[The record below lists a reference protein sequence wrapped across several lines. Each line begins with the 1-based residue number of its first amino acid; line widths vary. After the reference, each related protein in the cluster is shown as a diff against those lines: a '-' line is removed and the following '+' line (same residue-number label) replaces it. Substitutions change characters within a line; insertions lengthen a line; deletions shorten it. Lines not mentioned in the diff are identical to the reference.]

1 MNLGGRKFVIL
12 AIFLFVGIVFI
23 IRLFFL
29 QVMDDHWKVLATKSS
44 ERVIVEY
51 PSRGLIFDRN
61 GEIIVSNTP
70 VYDLMVL
77 PKEVEPFDTLDF
89 CRLANIEFEELKTRM
104 AKARSYSRYKPSVLI
119 KQIPA
124 NEYTDLAE
132 NLHRFKG
139 FYGQPR
145 TLRNYP
151 KAVAAHAMGYV
162 SEVTPRIIE
171 KNPYYEPGDYIG
183 ANGVESIY
191 EEVLRGKRG
200 KRVVLVDVHNNERSS
215 YMGGKFDSLA
225 LAGRNITSS
234 IDLELQEYGE
244 LLMKNKRG
252 SVVAIEP
259 ATGEILCMVTN
270 PNYDPNLLVGRV
282 RGKNYGKLSEDTLK
296 PLFNR
301 ALMARYPPGST
312 FKLLQALIG
321 LQEGVITPSTRFT
334 CNGGYYY
341 AGRRLGCHAHSPSTD
356 LKFSIQTSCNNYYCN
371 VFKRVLDKY
380 PTSEEGYQKWR
391 EYLTKFGLGSKL
403 QVDMTSEIDGFVPRS
418 TYYDKFYG
426 QHRWNGH
433 TIISL
438 AIGQGELGVTP
449 IQMANF
455 SAILANRGW
464 YYAPH
469 IIKEID
475 GVPITD
481 STYTIKH
488 ETGIAAEHYEEVVEG
503 MFRVVESGTG
513 RGVRF
518 SKDIDVCG
526 KTGTAQNPHGKDHS
540 IFIAFAP
547 KDNPKI
553 AVAVYVENVGYGSTW
568 AAPINSL
575 IMEKYLTDTISRPRV
590 EKRML
595 EGNLLSEN

>member
-1 MNLGGRKFVIL
+1 
-12 AIFLFVGIVFI
+12 
-23 IRLFFL
+23 
-29 QVMDDHWKVLATKSS
+29 
-44 ERVIVEY
+44 
-51 PSRGLIFDRN
+51 
-61 GEIIVSNTP
+61 
-70 VYDLMVL
+70 
-77 PKEVEPFDTLDF
+77 
-89 CRLANIEFEELKTRM
+89 
-104 AKARSYSRYKPSVLI
+104 
-119 KQIPA
+119 
-124 NEYTDLAE
+124 LAE

-151 KAVAAHAMGYV
+151 SAVAAHAMGYV
-162 SEVTPRIIE
+162 SEVTPKIIE
-171 KNPYYEPGDYIG
+171 KDPYYERGDYIG

-191 EEVLRGKRG
+191 EEVLRGNRG

-215 YMGGKFDSLA
+215 YMDGKYDSYA
-225 LAGRNITSS
+225 KAGENVTSS
-234 IDLELQEYGE
+234 IDLELQEYAE

-259 ATGEILCMVTN
+259 ATGEILCIVTN

-282 RGKNYGKLSEDTLK
+282 RGKNYGELSADTMK

-312 FKLLQALIG
+312 FKLIQGLIG
-321 LQEGVITPSTRFT
+321 LQEEVIDPNTRFS

-341 AGRRLGCHAHSPSTD
+341 SGRRLGCHAHASPVD
-356 LKFSIQTSCNNYYCN
+356 LKFSIQTSCNAYYCN
-371 VFKRVLDKY
+371 VFKRILDKY
-380 PTSEEGYQKWR
+380 PTSEEGYQVWR
-391 EYLTKFGLGSKL
+391 EYLSKFGLGSKL
-403 QVDMTSEIDGFVPRS
+403 HVDMTSEIDGFVPKT

-464 YYAPH
+464 FYTPH
-469 IIKEID
+469 VIKEID
-475 GVPITD
+475 GKPITD
-481 STYTIKH
+481 STYTEKH
-488 ETGIAAEHYEEVVEG
+488 FTGIDVEHFEQVVDG

-518 SKDIDVCG
+518 SEDIEVCG

-553 AVAVYVENVGYGSTW
+553 AVAVYVENVGFGSTW

-575 IMEKYLTDTISRPRV
+575 IMEKYLTDTITRPRV
-590 EKRML
+590 EQRML
-595 EGNLLSEN
+595 EGNLLNQ

>member
-12 AIFLFVGIVFI
+12 LIFLVIGIIFI
-23 IRLFFL
+23 VRLFYI
-29 QVMDDHWKVLATKSS
+29 QVVDDSWKVLATKSS
-44 ERVIVEY
+44 ERVIIEY
-51 PSRGLIFDRN
+51 PSRGLIYDRS
-61 GEIIVSNTP
+61 GKIIVSNTP

-77 PKEVEPFDTLDF
+77 PRDVEPFDTASF
-89 CRLANIEFEELKTRM
+89 CRLARINRETFEEKLE
-104 AKARSYSRYKPSVLI
+104 KARDYSRYKPSVLI
-119 KQIPA
+119 KQIPSS
-124 NEYTDLAE
+124 EYTDLAE

-151 KAVAAHAMGYV
+151 KAAAAHAMGYV
-162 SEVTPRIIE
+162 SEVTPKIIE
-171 KNPYYEPGDYIG
+171 RNSYYERGDYIG

-191 EEVLRGKRG
+191 EEVLRGNRG

-215 YMGGKFDSLA
+215 YSGGQYDSVA
-225 LAGRNITSS
+225 KAGKNITSS
-234 IDLELQEYGE
+234 IDLDLQVYAE

-259 ATGEILCMVTN
+259 ETGEILCIVTN
-270 PNYDPNLLVGRV
+270 PNYDPNLLVGRI
-282 RGKNYGKLSEDTLK
+282 RGKNYGALSEDTLK

-301 ALMARYPPGST
+301 SLMARYPPGST
-312 FKLLQALIG
+312 FKLIQGLIG
-321 LQEGVITPSTRFT
+321 LQEEVIDPNTRFS

-341 AGRRLGCHAHSPSTD
+341 AGRRLGCHAHSSPVD
-356 LKFSIQTSCNNYYCN
+356 LKFSIQTSCNAYYCN
-371 VFKRVLDKY
+371 VFKRLMDKY
-380 PTSEEGYQKWR
+380 PTTEEGYVKWR
-391 EYLTKFGLGSKL
+391 EYLSNFGLGSKL
-403 QVDMTSEIDGFVPRS
+403 QVDMTSEINGFVPQT

-426 QHRWNGH
+426 QNRWNGH

-464 YYAPH
+464 FYTPH
-469 IIKEID
+469 VIKEID
-475 GVPITD
+475 GQPITD
-481 STYTIKH
+481 STYTEKH
-488 ETGIAAEHYEEVVEG
+488 FTGINPEHFDEVVEG

-518 SKDIDVCG
+518 SKDIEVCG

-547 KDNPKI
+547 KDDPKI

-575 IMEKYLTDTISRPRV
+575 VIEKYLTDTITRPRV
-590 EKRML
+590 EQRML
-595 EGNLLSEN
+595 DGNLLNQ